1 MRGANKEA
9 AEVVADDARG
19 RARVGATG
27 RLRGSIKAQ
36 ASTRSAYVKGGTAAR
51 VPYFA
56 VHEFG
61 WPAHNIEPQGMIY
74 PAIAAKN
81 DEVVEKYDELLWDI
95 LNNVF

>member
-9 AEVVADDARG
+9 AEVVAKDARS
-19 RARVGATG
+19 RAPKLSG
-27 RLRGSIKAQ
+27 RLAKSIKAQ
-36 ASTRSAYVKGGTAAR
+36 ASTRSAYVKAGTAAR
-51 VPYFA
+51 VPYAA
-56 VHEFG
+56 VQEFG
-61 WPAHNIEPQGMIY
+61 WPGHNIEPQPFIY